1 MQNIIEPKSQ
11 EVQPAD
17 ENPVTLLNLSFNNI
31 PTKMKGSVR
40 KVSKIPRRD
49 ISVEKHTSVGFQESE
64 SEMGE
69 TIYSYLS
76 PSKMIN
82 GRTLLAETKA
92 TKKHGRGK
100 GVENSLA
107 KRIRRPWR

>member
-1 MQNIIEPKSQ
+1 
-11 EVQPAD
+11 
-17 ENPVTLLNLSFNNI
+17 
-31 PTKMKGSVR
+31 MKGSVR

-49 ISVEKHTSVGFQESE
+49 ISVKKH
-64 SEMGE
+64 

-92 TKKHGRGK
+92 NKKHGSGK